1 MQVFLTAIG
10 GQNRH
15 LASEQES
22 KRNSCPKMPIIQKA
36 YVKNRFTKNCT
47 PSRGCSLFPGG
58 VWSAFPA
65 SSYQILRGAVAK
77 WGAMHPSSLILGP
90 FFPRK
95 GERTQIA
102 GAQVRAST
110 DCTSL
115 RGHAKAKEWYVVSMR
130 CSVMATPIFHHGFS
144 SHVVFIYIFSSLL
157 QWIVWTGVVLCLEPP
172 TGSNVVL
179 ILQMLCLLYCV

>member
-36 YVKNRFTKNCT
+36 YVRNLFTKNCT

-65 SSYQILRGAVAK
+65 SSYQVLRGAVAK
-77 WGAMHPSSLILGP
+77 WGATHPSFLILGP

-102 GAQVRAST
+102 GAQARAST

-115 RGHAKAKEWYVVSMR
+115 VQWVVTQKQRSGM
-130 CSVMATPIFHHGFS
+130 
-144 SHVVFIYIFSSLL
+144 SLACVAVSWPPRSFTMGL
-157 QWIVWTGVVLCLEPP
+157 VHTLVLFTFPP
-172 TGSNVVL
+172 PFYSG
-179 ILQMLCLLYCV
+179 